1 MTEKKCSLV
10 RAAGLLLVV
19 MAWLGILACN
29 KMSPEAELKKELE
42 MMLPVDLDSITSG
55 VPAEALM
62 EKPFYRITALT
73 SKKEAKCM
81 AKAEVEFYFLKNVN
95 VVILR
100 KFCYHESQKKWVRF
114 FNEYKN
120 VSSSVE
126 GTK

>member
-1 MTEKKCSLV
+1 MTEKKRSLI

-19 MAWLGILACN
+19 VTCLGCVVCN
-29 KMSPEAELKKELE
+29 KLPPEAQLKKELE
-42 MMLPVDLDSITSG
+42 KMLPVDLDSITSG

-62 EKPFYRITALT
+62 EKPYYRITALT
-73 SKKEAKCM
+73 LKKEAKCM

-120 VSSSVE
+120 VS
-126 GTK
+126 GTKEGAE

>member
-1 MTEKKCSLV
+1 MTEKRCSLI

-19 MAWLGILACN
+19 LTCLGSIACS
-29 KMSPEAELKKELE
+29 KLPPEAELKKELE
-42 MMLPVDLDSITSG
+42 KMLPVDLDSITSG
-55 VPAEALM
+55 VPADALI
-62 EKPFYRITALT
+62 EKPYYRITALT
-73 SKKEAKCM
+73 SNKEAKCM

-126 GTK
+126 GAK

>member
-1 MTEKKCSLV
+1 MTEKRRSLI

-19 MAWLGILACN
+19 VTCLGIVACN
-29 KMSPEAELKKELE
+29 KLPPEAELKKELE
-42 MMLPVDLDSITSG
+42 KMLPVDLDSITSG
-55 VPAEALM
+55 VPADALM
-62 EKPFYRITALT
+62 EKPYYRITALT

-120 VSSSVE
+120 VSGTVE
-126 GTK
+126 GAK

>member
-1 MTEKKCSLV
+1 M
-10 RAAGLLLVV
+10 VV
-19 MAWLGILACN
+19 VTWLGIFACN
-29 KMSPEAELKKELE
+29 KMPPEAELKNELE
-42 MMLPVDLDSITSG
+42 TMLPVDLDSITSG
-55 VPAEALM
+55 VPANALM
-62 EKPFYRITALT
+62 EKPYYRIIALT

-120 VSSSVE
+120 VSSSAE
-126 GTK
+126 GAK